1 MDDGMEC
8 LICLFVVLVY
18 DLITV
23 HALERAI
30 GVDAELILAFAL
42 FPHLALVNVLEN
54 IIFIVWLK
62 CRLTVSNWEISCHF
76 SLRC

>member
-1 MDDGMEC
+1 MEC
-8 LICLFVVLVY
+8 LICLFVILVY

-54 IIFIVWLK
+54 FF
-62 CRLTVSNWEISCHF
+62 LTQQYTIMVAGSPRIGVVSWVRF
-76 SLRC
+76 PG

>member
-1 MDDGMEC
+1 M
-8 LICLFVVLVY
+8 Y

-54 IIFIVWLK
+54 IIFIVWLREGFK
-62 CRLTVSNWEISCHF
+62 NPSHGICPLGGYPPPCLTDGKT
-76 SLRC
+76 

>member
-1 MDDGMEC
+1 MEC
-8 LICLFVVLVY
+8 LICLFVILVY

-30 GVDAELILAFAL
+30 GVDAEFILAFAL

-62 CRLTVSNWEISCHF
+62 CRLTESNWEISCHF